1 MAEPG
6 IWLTSILAGLGG
18 AAHCAA
24 MCGPLTLA
32 LGASPA
38 TSGGSAG
45 WNAAGFN
52 IGRLLGYLGAG
63 ALAYA
68 ALGHSVHAAH
78 WAEAAAAFRLVAAA
92 MVAAVGLSLLG
103 LPWLSHLERGL
114 MPAWSLVRR
123 ALAPLSSRLMY
134 APALIRPVLFGLFWL
149 LMPCGLVA
157 SVLLVAAS
165 RDSLI
170 DALLVVFCFGIGTLP
185 AVLSLSF
192 AGSQIGHWLRRPP
205 TRRILG
211 LLLVLAALYSGFV
224 AMEHGGFLGAEQHH
238 HHHGDL

>member
-1 MAEPG
+1 MAESA

-32 LGASPA
+32 LGASPSA
-38 TSGGSAG
+38 GAVSAG
-45 WNAAGFN
+45 WNAVGFN

-68 ALGHSVHAAH
+68 VLGHSVHAAH
-78 WAEAAAAFRLVAAA
+78 WAEAATAFRLVAAA
-92 MVAAVGLSLLG
+92 LVAAVGLSLLG
-103 LPWLSHLERGL
+103 LPWLSHLERG
-114 MPAWSLVRR
+114 MTPAWSLVRR
-123 ALAPLSSRLMY
+123 ALAPLSSRLLY
-134 APALIRPVLFGLFWL
+134 APALIRPILLGLFWL

-165 RDSLI
+165 RDTLI
-170 DALLVVFCFGIGTLP
+170 DALLVVLCFGIGTLP

-192 AGSQIGHWLRRPP
+192 AGSQVGHWLRRPP

-211 LLLVLAALYSGFV
+211 LLLVVAALYSGFV
-224 AMEHGGFLGAEQHH
+224 AMEHGVSVNGEQHH
-238 HHHGDL
+238 HHHADL